1 MYGNVESLPR
11 DAREAS
17 DVFLKRGQGDVLMN
31 YENEAIQARKS
42 GELTQSFLVPE
53 QNIRIDG
60 PIAVVDRNVDKHGT
74 RKAAEALATFL
85 QSEKAQT
92 IFAEEGFRPVNETVW
107 TKVKDRFAPVPR
119 LFSVADFGGW
129 EKVNATFFGDG
140 GLWDQL
146 FRQRRG

>member
-1 MYGNVESLPR
+1 
-11 DAREAS
+11 
-17 DVFLKRGQGDVLMN
+17 
-31 YENEAIQARKS
+31 
-42 GELTQSFLVPE
+42 
-53 QNIRIDG
+53 
-60 PIAVVDRNVDKHGT
+60 VVDKNVDKHGT
-74 RKAAEALATFL
+74 RQAAEALATFL
-85 QSEKAQT
+85 QSEKAQA

-107 TKVKDRFAPVPR
+107 AKVKDRFAPVPR